1 MKKYETTAIRNIGL
15 VGHAG
20 TGKTSV
26 GEMLLFAMKATPKLG
41 SVSDETSTF
50 DFEPEEIK
58 RGSSITPVVASG
70 EWKKTRV
77 TMIDTPGDANFFLD
91 THNCMTAIDTA
102 VLVVSAVDGVQVQT
116 DKAWGFA
123 EELAL
128 PRVVFINKM
137 DRERA
142 DFDTALADLR
152 KGLSDKIV
160 AVQLPI
166 GREDKF
172 EGLVDLLSGKAYT
185 YAKDRS
191 GTFQAV
197 DVPADLKARV
207 AEARE

>member
-41 SVSDETSTF
+41 TTADQSSTF

-58 RGSSITPVVASG
+58 RGSSITPAVASG
-70 EWKKTRV
+70 EWKKVRV

-116 DKAWGFA
+116 DKAWGIA
-123 EELAL
+123 E
-128 PRVVFINKM
+128 
-137 DRERA
+137 
-142 DFDTALADLR
+142 
-152 KGLSDKIV
+152 
-160 AVQLPI
+160 
-166 GREDKF
+166 
-172 EGLVDLLSGKAYT
+172 
-185 YAKDRS
+185 
-191 GTFQAV
+191 
-197 DVPADLKARV
+197 
-207 AEARE
+207 